1 MVRRLGLLMMAMTLA
16 VAASAEVN
24 PGVISGYVKNAAGV
38 PQMGATVEVLSLGV
52 PITARTDASGHYT
65 LKGLLPGLY
74 AIKVTA
80 PSFLPSIR
88 EKINLQSGSSL
99 IVNVTLNTLFE
110 AIELLPKTSS
120 SAEDQDDWKWTL
132 RSMANRP
139 VLRLSDDGPLV
150 VVSRSDDASDKV
162 LKARVSFLAGSDGE
176 AYSTPDMA
184 TNFQIEQSIFSTGTL
199 GFDGSVQTGTTEPS
213 AIFRASFKHKMDNG
227 SEPEI
232 AITARRFATPEMAG
246 GRSSLQALAMSMKDS
261 MTIGSALEVNYG
273 SELQTIQFLGTATAF
288 RPFGSADLHLGK
300 NTILEYRY
308 DTSVPNM
315 RHAKGFDSAPMDLS
329 ESGPRVSLTDSRQTI
344 ERAHHNEV
352 SLTHRFGRNT
362 VEAAYYLDRIDN
374 PVITGIADQYW
385 GDGDVLPDIYG
396 GTFNYNGGQLN
407 TRGMR
412 LVYQRKLT
420 NKISATVDYATGGV
434 LTLPTGLWALADV
447 RDAMCTERRHALAAK
462 LSGTV
467 PGSNTRWIASYRW
480 TSGEALTP
488 VDLFNVSPGQT
499 DPFFN
504 IFVRQPI
511 PGWHFIPGGMDAL
524 IDVRNLMAQGYHPV
538 IGQDGQTVYLV
549 QTARSIRGGVS
560 FTF

>member
-1 MVRRLGLLMMAMTLA
+1 MVRRLGLLVVAMTLA
-16 VAASAEVN
+16 LGASAEVN
-24 PGVISGYVKNAAGV
+24 PGVISGYVRNSAGV
-38 PQMGATVEVLSLGV
+38 PQMGATVQVLSLGT
-52 PITARTDASGHYT
+52 PLSATTDASGHYA
-65 LKGLLPGLY
+65 LAGLLPGLY
-74 AIKVTA
+74 AIKVSA

-99 IVNVTLNTLFE
+99 VVNITLNTLFE
-110 AIELLPKTSS
+110 AIELLPKTSTS
-120 SAEDQDDWKWTL
+120 PEDQDDWKWTL

-150 VVSRSDDASDKV
+150 VVSRSDNDNDKV
-162 LKARVSFLAGSDGE
+162 LKAKVSFLAGSDGE

-184 TNFQIEQSIFSTGTL
+184 TNFQIEQSIFSAGTL
-199 GFDGSVQTGTTEPS
+199 GFDGSVETGSTAPS
-213 AIFRASFKHKMDNG
+213 AIFRASFRHQMPNG
-227 SEPEI
+227 SAPEI
-232 AITARRFATPEMAG
+232 AITARRFATPELVG
-246 GRSSLQALAMSMKDS
+246 GHSSLQALAMSMSDS
-261 MTIGSALEVNYG
+261 MTIGRVLELNYG
-273 SELQTIQFLGTATAF
+273 SELQAIQFIGTATAF

-300 NTILEYRY
+300 DTIVEYRY
-308 DTSVPNM
+308 QSSVPNM
-315 RHAKGFDSAPMDLS
+315 RHVKGFDSAPMDLS

-352 SLTHRFGRNT
+352 SVTHRFGRNT
-362 VEAAYYLDRIDN
+362 VEAAYYLDQVDN
-374 PVITGIADQYW
+374 PVITGIADQFF

-396 GTFNYNGGQLN
+396 GTFNYNGGELN
-407 TRGMR
+407 THGVR

-420 NKISATVDYATGGV
+420 DRISATLDYATGGV
-434 LTLPTGLWALADV
+434 LALPAGTLALADA
-447 RDAMCTERRHALAAK
+447 RDAMYTQRRHAMAAK

-499 DPFFN
+499 DPYFN
-504 IFVRQPI
+504 LFIRQPL
-511 PGWHFIPGGMDAL
+511 PSRRFIPAGMDAL

-538 IGQDGQTVYLV
+538 MGQDGQTVFLV